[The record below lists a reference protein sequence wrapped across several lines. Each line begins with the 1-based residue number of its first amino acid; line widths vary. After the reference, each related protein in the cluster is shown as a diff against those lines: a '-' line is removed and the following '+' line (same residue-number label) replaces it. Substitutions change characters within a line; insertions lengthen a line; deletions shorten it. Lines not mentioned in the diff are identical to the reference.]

1 MLKSFKCAADGM
13 IYTLKNERNMR
24 SHTVA
29 AFYILLLSLFFE
41 FNVEKYAVL
50 FLTIGSVMALEMVN
64 TSIEGIIDICA
75 KEYNATA
82 KMAKDIAAGA
92 VMISSIV
99 AVVIG
104 LLLFCD
110 VSSYVKIWLFFCS
123 HKIILTLFLLSI
135 FVSAVYIRFGPVE
148 IKNQLKCGIKFIKN
162 LKV

>member
-1 MLKSFKCAADGM
+1 MLKSFKCAAGGM

-24 SHTVA
+24 SHTVV
-29 AFYILLLSLFFE
+29 AFYVLLLSLFFE
-41 FNVEKYAVL
+41 FNVEKYAIL

-64 TSIEGIIDICA
+64 TSLEGIIDICA

-110 VSSYVKIWLFFCS
+110 ISSYIKMWLFFYS
-123 HKIILTLFLLSI
+123 HKIVLMLFILSI
-135 FVSAVYIRFGPVE
+135 FVSGVYIRFGPVE
-148 IKNQLKCGIKFIKN
+148 IKNQLKYGIKFIKN
-162 LKV
+162 LKI